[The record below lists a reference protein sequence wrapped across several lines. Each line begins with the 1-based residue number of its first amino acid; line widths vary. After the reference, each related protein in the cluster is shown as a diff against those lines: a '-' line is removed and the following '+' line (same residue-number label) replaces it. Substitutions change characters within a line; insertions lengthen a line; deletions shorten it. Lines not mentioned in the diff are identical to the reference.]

1 MLNPEYT
8 KSAEKP
14 EKVVASRDGFYY
26 YNYDIQELTDDTINK
41 YSYLSVEVE
50 GEPSYK
56 KCSKAVIEMFY
67 EPSQEFDYI
76 NTIIKAILT
85 NDAESKA
92 TAEAEYD
99 SYRNKVAEIKSK
111 VKEDFA
117 D

>member
-56 KCSKAVIEMFY
+56 KCSKAVIEAFY
-67 EPSQEFDYI
+67 EPNQEFDYI

-85 NDAESKA
+85 ADEDSRTSAEV
-92 TAEAEYD
+92 EYD
-99 SYRNKVAEIKSK
+99 AYRNKVAEIKSK